1 MKITDMLTMS
11 LKNLWQRKART
22 ILTVLGVVIGVASI
36 VVMISL
42 GLGLK
47 QSMMEET
54 KKYSNLTTIT
64 VRTPYDSGKAG
75 KDAEKKLLSD
85 STVEKFKELDH
96 VVSVSPKLNMNAT
109 LKFGKYQVDAQLS
122 GLPVERLQRMNIN
135 VGEGTLPQ
143 EGEDLKLFYGQY
155 VLNSYYNP
163 RNYVY
168 PYYDSGQPLDW
179 DLMARPT
186 ATYFP
191 ASSNNNSSSNSNEIS
206 GGGGGSNTTRK
217 YLIPTAGVEASSG
230 EYTSTSYDVYCDID
244 ALITMVKKIYRNQA
258 IPGQPTKKNGKPYK
272 NIYYSEILVEVDD
285 FQNVTDV
292 QNLIKIMGY
301 DAQSDVEWIKQTQQ
315 QTNMIQAVLGGIGA
329 VSLLVAA
336 IGIAN
341 TMMMSIYE
349 RIREIGIMKVIGC
362 NIRDIGG
369 MFLMEAAYIGFF
381 GGVVGLGFSYAV
393 SAIINHFS
401 AGGDGL
407 LGLGGSSDVSISQI
421 PPWLAI
427 VGVLFAIVIGMISG
441 FVPSQRAMRLSAL
454 AAIKNE

>member
-1 MKITDMLTMS
+1 MKISDMLTMS

-36 VVMISL
+36 VVMVSL

-54 KKYSNLTTIT
+54 QKYSNLTTIT

-75 KDAEKKLLSD
+75 KNAEQKLLSD
-85 STVEKFKELDH
+85 STVDKFKELDH
-96 VVSVSPKLNMNAT
+96 VVAVSPKFNMSAT
-109 LKFGKYQVDAQLS
+109 LKFGKYQVDATLS
-122 GLPVERLQRMNIN
+122 GLPVERLERMNID
-135 VGEGTLPQ
+135 VGEGSLPK
-143 EGEDLKLFYGQY
+143 EGEELKLFFGQF
-155 VLNSYYNP
+155 VLQSYYNP
-163 RNYVY
+163 RNYSY
-168 PYYDSGQPLDW
+168 PYYDTGQTLDW

-186 ATYFP
+186 PTYFP
-191 ASSNNNSSSNSNEIS
+191 ASDSSSSTNPYAES
-206 GGGGGSNTTRK
+206 GAGGAGKNTTRK
-217 YLIPTAGVEASSG
+217 YSIPTAGVEKYTG

-244 ALITMVKKIYRNQA
+244 ALIKMVKNIYRNKA
-258 IPGQPTKKNGKPYK
+258 IPGQPTKKNGRPYK
-272 NIYYSEILVEVDD
+272 NIYYNEILVEVDD
-285 FQNVTDV
+285 FQNVTTV
-292 QNLIKIMGY
+292 QTLIKTMGY

-401 AGGDGL
+401 KGGSGL
-407 LGLGGSSDVSISQI
+407 LGLGGGSGNISQI

>member
-75 KDAEKKLLSD
+75 KNAEQKLLSD
-85 STVEKFKELDH
+85 STVDKFKQLDH
-96 VVSVSPKLNMNAT
+96 VVSVSPKFNMNAT
-109 LKFGKYQVDAQLS
+109 LKFGKYQVDATLS
-122 GLPVERLQRMNIN
+122 GLPEERLERMNIN
-135 VGEGTLPQ
+135 VGEGSLPK
-143 EGEDLKLFYGQY
+143 EGEELKLFFGQF
-155 VLNSYYNP
+155 VLQSYYNP
-163 RNYVY
+163 RNYSY
-168 PYYDSGQPLDW
+168 PFYDTGKTLDW
-179 DLMARPT
+179 DLMAKPT
-186 ATYFP
+186 PTYFP
-191 ASSNNNSSSNSNEIS
+191 VSDSSSSTNLNQES
-206 GGGGGSNTTRK
+206 GAGGAGKNTTRK
-217 YLIPTAGVEASSG
+217 YSIPTAGVEKYTG

-244 ALITMVKKIYRNQA
+244 ALIKMVRKIYRNKA

-272 NIYYSEILVEVDD
+272 NIYYNEILVEVDD
-285 FQNVTDV
+285 FQNVTTV
-292 QNLIKIMGY
+292 QTLIKTMGY

-401 AGGDGL
+401 KGGSGL
-407 LGLGGSSDVSISQI
+407 FGLGGGSGNISQI

>member
-42 GLGLK
+42 GIGLK
-47 QSMMEET
+47 QSMMEDMQR
-54 KKYSNLTTIT
+54 YSSLTTIT
-64 VRTPYDSGKAG
+64 VSTPYDSGKAG

-85 STVEKFKELDH
+85 RTVEKFQELEH
-96 VVSVSPKLNMNAT
+96 VVAVSPQLNVNAT
-109 LKFGKYQVDAQLS
+109 MKFGKYQLDAYLY
-122 GLPVERLQRMNIN
+122 GLPIDRLKRMNIN

-143 EGEDLKLFYGQY
+143 PNEELQFFYGQFA
-155 VLNSYYNP
+155 LNGYYNP
-163 RNYVY
+163 RNYQY
-168 PYYDSGQPLDW
+168 PYYEGGNQLDW
-179 DLMARPT
+179 DLMAQPT
-186 ATYFP
+186 ATYFQQE
-191 ASSNNNSSSNSNEIS
+191 SSNSSSSSSSSENT
-206 GGGGGSNTTRK
+206 GGTKANLTRK
-217 YLIPTAGVEASSG
+217 YPIKTVGVEQKTG
-230 EYTSTSYDVYCDID
+230 EYTPVCAGIYCDID
-244 ALITMVKKIYRNQA
+244 ALKAMLKKVYRNKA
-258 IPGQPTKKNGKPYK
+258 IPGQPTKKSGKPYK
-272 NIYYSEILVEVDD
+272 DIYYNSILVEADD
-285 FQNVTDV
+285 FQNVTDL
-292 QNLIKIMGY
+292 QQTIKDMGY
-301 DAQSDVEWIKQTQQ
+301 DAQSDVEWIKQSQQ

-381 GGVVGLGFSYAV
+381 GGVVGLAFSYAV
-393 SAIINHFS
+393 SGIINHFS
-401 AGGDGL
+401 K
-407 LGLGGSSDVSISQI
+407 GGSSILGIGGGTGNISQI
-421 PPWLAI
+421 PPWLAL
-427 VGVLFAIVIGMISG
+427 VGVVFAIIIGMISG